1 MENSANHQK
10 GKDWFSTGK
19 TIFNIQ
25 SSFNFKSSLGVRDMD
40 IDKTTFEDISIFHP
54 EEEFSIFH
62 KLNFTRTTGGKSW
75 LHRFFSEPHQDVKRI
90 NGTQKI
96 IKTLLAHVDEWPS
109 DITNGTILVMDKYLD
124 YNVDPLPEK
133 PNPVNSVTYK
143 WLHREDYALVKY
155 SVKHFADFYRGIKNL
170 ALQFADQEDLPLSF
184 KIYIERILQLL
195 KETPLQR
202 LSDTKKAESFSL
214 SQNLYFAFHLR
225 GLYKNDT
232 LELIEIFY
240 RLDAWYSMA
249 MAVKTFGLSFPE
261 FVETEQPLIYAK
273 GLYHLLLPQPVP
285 YNIEMNPEHNFLFL
299 TGANMAGKSTFI
311 KSIGSAVFLAHIGM
325 GVPAEEM
332 KLTLFDGLLTNIN
345 VVDNIAKGESF
356 FFNEVQR
363 IKSTIQ
369 KINNGRKWLVLI
381 DELFKGTNVQDA
393 MKCSSTVIKGL
404 IKMKNSLFI
413 LSTHLYEIGDELK
426 IHPNISFK
434 YFETNVKGDQL
445 EFSYQLKEGIS
456 NDRFGYLI
464 LKKEKVVDMLEK
476 L

>member
-1 MENSANHQK
+1 MQ
-10 GKDWFSTGK
+10 
-19 TIFNIQ
+19 
-25 SSFNFKSSLGVRDMD
+25 
-40 IDKTTFEDISIFHP
+40 IDKTTFSDISIFHH

-62 KLNFTRTTGGKSW
+62 KLNFTRTTGGKEW
-75 LHRFFSEPHQDVKRI
+75 LRRFFSEPHNDIKKI
-90 NGTQKI
+90 LGTQKI
-96 IKTLLAHVDEWPS
+96 IRTFLSHVDDWPS
-109 DITNGTILVMDKYLD
+109 DISNGTIMVLEKFFD
-124 YNVDPLPEK
+124 YNLDPVPDKQNLL
-133 PNPVNSVTYK
+133 NSSTYK
-143 WLHREDYALVKY
+143 WFHREDYSLVKY
-155 SVKHFADFYRGIKNL
+155 SMKHFADFYCGVKKL
-170 ALQFADQEDLPLSF
+170 ALQFEDQDMPAFF

-195 KETPLQR
+195 KETPLKR
-202 LSDTKKAESFSL
+202 LSETKKGENFSK
-214 SQNLYFAFHLR
+214 SQNLYFAFHLY
-225 GLYKNDT
+225 GKYKTGT
-232 LELIEIFY
+232 LELIEIFS

-249 MAVKTFGLSFPE
+249 VAVKTFDLSFPQFFE
-261 FVETEQPLIYAK
+261 SELPVIHAK
-273 GLYHLLLPQPVP
+273 QLYHLLLPRPVA
-285 YNIEMNPEHNFLFL
+285 YNVEMNPEHNFLFL

-325 GVPAEEM
+325 GVPANEM

-363 IKSTIQ
+363 IKNTIQ
-369 KINNGRKWLVLI
+369 IINDRKKWLVLI

-404 IKMKNSLFI
+404 IRIKNSLFI
-413 LSTHLYEIGDELK
+413 LSTHLYEIGEELK
-426 IHPNISFK
+426 VYPNISFK

-464 LKKEKVVDMLEK
+464 LKKENVVDMLEK